1 MRVLKTAVVVMAI
14 LIVAGLA
21 LLAYGLVT
29 RLGGST
35 EEPIRRATPV
45 DHNAF
50 GAVETVLP
58 PKGRVMGMA
67 VDNGRAIIRVET
79 PDGGQSLM
87 VFDLDNGASL
97 GVIRIEAAK

>member
-1 MRVLKTAVVVMAI
+1 MRAIKIAIVVMTI

-35 EEPIRRATPV
+35 EAPANRPAPV
-45 DHNAF
+45 DHSAF
-50 GAVETVLP
+50 GTVETVLP
-58 PKGRVMGMA
+58 AHGRVMGMA
-67 VDNGRAIIRVET
+67 VDSGRAIIRVET

-87 VFDLDNGASL
+87 VFDLDNGAAL
-97 GVIRIEAAK
+97 GVIRIEATK